1 MLIYLASQSIP
12 PLFLWGAGTAGGGTA
27 IVSLFGH
34 VGYGIIGSSIVRAN
48 R

>member
-12 PLFLWGAGTAGGGTA
+12 PLFLWGGGPATPAPGGILMRMLTEG
-27 IVSLFGH
+27 LY
-34 VGYGIIGSSIVRAN
+34 VGSN